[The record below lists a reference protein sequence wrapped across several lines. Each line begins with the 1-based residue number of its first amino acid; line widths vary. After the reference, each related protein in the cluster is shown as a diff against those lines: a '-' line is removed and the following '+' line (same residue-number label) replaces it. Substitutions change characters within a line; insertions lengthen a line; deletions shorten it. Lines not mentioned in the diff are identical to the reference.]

1 MLNEQDNAFLEEK
14 IKGYKDV
21 IDKMWFKSD
30 NYTPTIEELEENIPV
45 TNEESVPFLIWIK
58 TTFEPADADEA
69 KVLSYIDDRL
79 LSYFRAN

>member
-45 TNEESVPFLIWIK
+45 TNEENVPFLIWIK

-79 LSYFRAN
+79 LSYFRAK